1 MPLAT
6 LSIDLVAKLAQ
17 FEAGMDKA
25 GRIAARQAA
34 QIDRA
39 FAAVSNTAKALGAV
53 IGSAFA
59 GVTLGALFRDSVN
72 AIDAFNDL
80 KDATGAS
87 IENISALDDIARRT
101 GGTFE
106 DVSSTLVKFNQV
118 LADAQPGSTAA
129 GIFKQLGLS
138 VAELRKLDPAEAL
151 QRTAVALDGFADN
164 GDKARVIQ
172 ELFGKSVREA
182 APFLKD
188 LAEAG
193 RLNATV
199 TTQQA
204 EEAERFNKELA
215 KLQTNATNFARD
227 ITGDLLPA
235 LNRWLENLE
244 KIGGFTGAIASRLG
258 IDELGKL
265 ESKAATLTAE
275 QQRLMSVVERLAEG
289 VSRETGS
296 DGSLTAMGKRLQTS
310 LDNTRA
316 KLQALR
322 QEAAATSQQI
332 QVLAGTLSPPGQGRR
347 PPNEGGGRIIEPSIT
362 VPDTTPKKKKRDEFV
377 GPLLDPG
384 TTAAI
389 ERLEG
394 IDTLRIAELRA
405 ELEALL
411 TIRKAS
417 GGGAVDEAIQRVEE
431 ELQKLSPAARQAAE
445 EQERLNRLLAATPSA
460 KLEQDRETMQFLADA
475 FKAGTITAKEFEEAA
490 AAALGNTADEADKAA
505 DAFEEFTKEAARNI
519 QDAFGETLFRTAKGQ
534 FDSIEELWGDLLL
547 RMASEAAAAQLG
559 KKLFGDGQGDSGWL
573 GALFSAFGSGAG
585 GGAAGSAKGDAFT
598 PAGKVL
604 RFKNGGTIVD
614 RRTRFTFG
622 GGELGEM
629 GEAGPEGILP
639 LQRGPDGRL
648 GVAAHGV
655 GGTVNNYYQT
665 NNVAS
670 GVTQAELV
678 RSLQML
684 RDGLRAE
691 FTQKLQRAGVA

>member
-6 LSIDLVAKLAQ
+6 LSIDLKAELAR

-25 GRIAARQAA
+25 GRIAAKQAA

-53 IGSAFA
+53 VGAAFA
-59 GVTLGALFRDSVN
+59 GVSFGTVFRESVN

-106 DVSSTLVKFNQV
+106 DVSSVLVKFNQV
-118 LADAQPGSTAA
+118 LGDAKPGSTAA
-129 GIFKQLGLS
+129 AIFKQLGLS

-151 QRTAVALDGFADN
+151 QRTAEALNGFAGN
-164 GDKARVIQ
+164 GDKARITQ

-193 RLNATV
+193 QLNATV

-204 EEAERFNKELA
+204 DEAERFNKELA
-215 KLQTNATNFARD
+215 KLQANATNFARD
-227 ITGDLLPA
+227 ITSDLLPA

-275 QQRLMSVVERLAEG
+275 QERLMGVVERLSEG
-289 VSRETGS
+289 VSRETNS
-296 DGSLTAMGKRLQTS
+296 DGSLTAMGKRLQNS
-310 LDNTRA
+310 LDKTRE
-316 KLQALR
+316 KLQGLR

-332 QVLAGTLSPPGQGRR
+332 QTLANQLSPPGAGRR
-347 PPNEGGGRIIEPSIT
+347 PPNEGGGGFIEPTLT
-362 VPDTTPKKKKRDEFV
+362 VPDTAKKKKRDEFI

-384 TTAAI
+384 TAAAI

-405 ELEALL
+405 ELEALFS
-411 TIRKAS
+411 IRKAS

-445 EQERLNRLLAATPSA
+445 EQERLNRLLAGTPSA
-460 KLEQDRETMQFLADA
+460 KLEQDRETMQFLAKA
-475 FKAGTITAKEFEEAA
+475 FQDGTISAKQFEEAA
-490 AAALGNTADEADKAA
+490 TAALGNVGDEAKDNF
-505 DAFEEFTKEAARNI
+505 DEFTKEAMRNI
-519 QDAFGETLFRTAKGQ
+519 QDAFGETIVRTAKGD
-534 FDSIEELWGDLLL
+534 FDSIAEMWGDLLL
-547 RMASEAAAAQLG
+547 RMAAEAAAAELG
-559 KKLFGDGQGDSGWL
+559 KALFGSGGGKGGNGNAGL
-573 GALFSAFGSGAG
+573 LATLFSAFMG
-585 GGAAGSAKGDAFT
+585 GGASGSAKGDAFT
-598 PAGKVL
+598 SAGKV
-604 RFKNGGTIVD
+604 RYFKNGGAIVD

-622 GGELGEM
+622 GGQLGEM

-648 GVAAHGV
+648 GVVAHGA
-655 GGTVNNYYQT
+655 GGQTNNYYYQPT
-665 NNVAS
+665 IAA
-670 GVTQAELV
+670 GVTKAELERV
-678 RSLQML
+678 LQLERQNNAAQM
-684 RDGLRAE
+684 RIMFE
-691 FTQKLQRAGVA
+691 RAGGR